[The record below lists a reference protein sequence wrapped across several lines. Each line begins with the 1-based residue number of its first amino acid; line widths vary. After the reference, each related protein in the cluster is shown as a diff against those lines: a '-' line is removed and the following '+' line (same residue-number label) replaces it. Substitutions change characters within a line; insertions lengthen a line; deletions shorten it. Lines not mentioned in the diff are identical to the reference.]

1 MSGDLLTIITKQ
13 PYGSEDAYAGM
24 RLSLG
29 IAVSGLI
36 AGSAVLL
43 MGDGTLNAVA
53 SQRSEVLGMPSN
65 LEALQD
71 LMDMDVPVYCVEE
84 DLRARAG
91 IVEALDGVTMLGI
104 EEVGNLVSRFHMV
117 TTF

>member
-43 MGDGTLNAVA
+43 MGTA
-53 SQRSEVLGMPSN
+53 P
-65 LEALQD
+65 
-71 LMDMDVPVYCVEE
+71 
-84 DLRARAG
+84 
-91 IVEALDGVTMLGI
+91 
-104 EEVGNLVSRFHMV
+104 
-117 TTF
+117 